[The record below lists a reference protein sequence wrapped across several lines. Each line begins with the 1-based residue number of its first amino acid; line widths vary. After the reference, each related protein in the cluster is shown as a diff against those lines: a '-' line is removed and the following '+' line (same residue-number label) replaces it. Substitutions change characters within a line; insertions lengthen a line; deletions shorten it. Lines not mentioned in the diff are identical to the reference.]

1 MRILMTSTGH
11 AGHVM
16 PLVPFARALIRAG
29 HELRVAAPRSRHAI
43 MERADLPFVPFGDP
57 PEDESL
63 SIFRSTED
71 VDPEEA
77 NRIVIG
83 EVFGRIDTRAALPG
97 VLAIVDRWRPD
108 AIVRESYEFA
118 SAIAAEL
125 RGIPH
130 VRVATG
136 LASTE
141 DWLLGLA
148 AARVDE
154 ARVEAGLPADPG
166 ADRIRTSPYLT
177 LTPPA
182 LDGPARIH
190 AFREVETGPS
200 PSGDSSGAASPDSW
214 GGRDQ
219 PLVYVSFGSVAGA
232 LSFYPGLYR
241 AAVDALADLP
251 VRVLVTIGEAGD
263 PADLGPLPPNARVER
278 WVPQGD
284 VLPKAAAV
292 VSHGGYGSTIGAL
305 SHGVPMVVAP
315 LFADQ
320 MRNADRVVEAGAGI
334 ALPAFASFRRAWED
348 GPAALGALGDLV
360 RRVLDDPQYRR
371 AAGRVAAS
379 AASAPAVD
387 HAVDLL
393 EAIARP
399 APATAGGRAAR
410 RWRPVPAAAATRA

>member
-1 MRILMTSTGH
+1 MTTTGT

-29 HELRVAAPRSRHAI
+29 HELRVAAPRSRAAI
-43 MERADLPFVPFGDP
+43 VERAGLPFVPVDDP
-57 PEDESL
+57 PADESL
-63 SIFRSTED
+63 SLFRSTED
-71 VDPEEA
+71 IDPEQA

-83 EVFGRIDTRAALPG
+83 EVYGRLQTRAALPG
-97 VLAIVDRWRPD
+97 VLAIVDRWQPD
-108 AIVRESYEFA
+108 VIVRECYEFA

-125 RGIPH
+125 RGIAH

-148 AARVDE
+148 AAGVDE
-154 ARVEAGLPADPG
+154 VRAEAGLPADPG

-182 LDGPARIH
+182 LDGPARAQ
-190 AFREVETGPS
+190 AFRDVPTARPLSGPS
-200 PSGDSSGAASPDSW
+200 D
-214 GGRDQ
+214 

-251 VRVLVTIGEAGD
+251 ARVLVTIGEAGD
-263 PADLGPLPPNARVER
+263 PAELGPLPPNTRVER
-278 WVPQGD
+278 WVAQGD
-284 VLPKAAAV
+284 VLPMAAAV

-320 MRNADRVVEAGAGI
+320 MRNADRVAEVGAGI

-348 GPAALGALGDLV
+348 GPAALGGLGDLV

-379 AASAPAVD
+379 AAGAPPVDRAVD
-387 HAVDLL
+387 VL
-393 EAIARP
+393 EAIAGP
-399 APATAGGRAAR
+399 APATAGARAAR